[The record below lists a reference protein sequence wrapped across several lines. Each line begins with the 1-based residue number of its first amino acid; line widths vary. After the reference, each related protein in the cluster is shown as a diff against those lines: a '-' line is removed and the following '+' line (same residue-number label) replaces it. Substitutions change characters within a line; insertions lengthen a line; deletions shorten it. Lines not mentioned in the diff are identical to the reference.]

1 MLLRFS
7 IENFASF
14 KDAVEFNTFPS
25 SKSHRHD
32 HHKKSCAHAT
42 ALQQTAIYGAN
53 GAGKSNLI
61 AAIQFLC
68 YLISAGTL
76 KELHILDDIFFCF
89 DPKCK
94 DMNSGLA
101 IEFYTEGKVFYYQI
115 EFDKHHI
122 YSETLLQSKRTV
134 DTTIFTRK
142 GNEVSFGESTL
153 NEGIMRLLR
162 SDMPLLSFLGA
173 YYPEINENVTAAFHW
188 LSNNLE
194 VITPNNISKSIA
206 HMLDTMPELVEM
218 ANSTLPQLNKSIS
231 KLEVKSEVIDEKSIK
246 DNENLLR
253 ACEEAKRN
261 PETPCVVKTAFD
273 DNSINVIYHHGTLYK
288 KTLVCIHRDVNGN
301 DVEMAPRMESDG
313 TRRMIEYLPLF
324 YMVLKRGKTIVVDEI
339 ERSMHPILIKGL
351 IRKLSESKNV
361 KGQLIFTTHE
371 SGLLD
376 QEVFRPDEIWLIEQD
391 SLQAS
396 QAYPLSDFNIHATAN
411 IENGYLNG
419 RYGAIPFLSNLQDLH
434 W

>member
-7 IENFASF
+7 IENFGSF

-61 AAIQFLC
+61 VAIKFLC
-68 YLISAGTL
+68 DLVSTGSL
-76 KELHILDDIFFCF
+76 KNMNIFDDLFFCL
-89 DPKCK
+89 DPKYRN
-94 DMNSGLA
+94 MHSGLA
-101 IEFYTEGKVFYYQI
+101 IEFYADGKIFYYQL
-115 EFDKHHI
+115 EFDKHRV

-134 DTTIFTRK
+134 DTTIFARTD
-142 GNEVSFGESTL
+142 NEISIGDKAI
-153 NEGIMRLLR
+153 NEGVKRMLR
-162 SDMPLLSFLGA
+162 SDMLLLSFLGEF
-173 YYPEINENVTAAFHW
+173 YPEISDNITIAYHWICNNV
-188 LSNNLE
+188 E
-194 VITPNNISKSIA
+194 VVMPNDISRSIA
-206 HMLDTMPELVEM
+206 HMLDTMPDFVEM

-231 KLEVKSEVIDEKSIK
+231 KLDVKSEVIDENAIK
-246 DNENLLR
+246 DNENLLK

-261 PETPCVVKTAFD
+261 PETPCIVKNVFD
-273 DNSINVIYHHGTLYK
+273 DSSINVIYHDGILYK
-288 KTLVCIHRDVNGN
+288 KTLVCIHRDVNDN
-301 DVEMAPRMESDG
+301 IVEMAPHMESDG

-324 YMVLKRGKTIVVDEI
+324 YMVLKSGKTIIVDEI

-351 IRKLSESKNV
+351 VRKLSESENV
-361 KGQLIFTTHE
+361 KGQLIFSTHE

-376 QEVFRPDEIWLIEQD
+376 QEIFRPDEIWMIEQD

-419 RYGAIPFLSNLQDLH
+419 RYGAIPFLSNLKDLH